1 MFEDATA
8 SEVVRRRATAEPT
21 VPKPS
26 NATRQGELTVTRFFL
41 ISPRETRGGNWH
53 LNRDEAVA
61 WLPWRHR
68 AGPSAT
74 LDEARLSVVPATIAK
89 RSARMQIDT
98 SAYVD
103 SSDDYAEH
111 SPSITSGAKSAA
123 SPRSMKSA
131 GTASPGRSFSRSVSV
146 ALTTS
151 SSTRPKNAVA
161 VSSAWRFL
169 A

>member
-41 ISPRETRGGNWH
+41 ISPRDTRGGNWH
-53 LNRDEAVA
+53 LNRDASVA

-74 LDEARLSVVPATIAK
+74 LDEARLSVVRRSEETAESAK
-89 RSARMQIDT
+89 TAEDLFSAS
-98 SAYVD
+98 SALSAV
-103 SSDDYAEH
+103 
-111 SPSITSGAKSAA
+111 PSGRGLYQGLTLNANRRICMRGFMPSTPRP
-123 SPRSMKSA
+123 SPRA
-131 GTASPGRSFSRSVSV
+131 R
-146 ALTTS
+146 
-151 SSTRPKNAVA
+151 TR
-161 VSSAWRFL
+161 
-169 A
+169 

>member
-41 ISPRETRGGNWH
+41 ISPREARGGNWH
-53 LNRDEAVA
+53 LNRDEIVA

-74 LDEARLSVVPATIAK
+74 LDEARLSVVPRTIAK
-89 RSARMQIDT
+89 QSGQMQIDAY
-98 SAYVD
+98 AYVD
-103 SSDDYAEH
+103 SCRALPVHHFRHEL
-111 SPSITSGAKSAA
+111 
-123 SPRSMKSA
+123 
-131 GTASPGRSFSRSVSV
+131 GRLAQVDEVVRDGV
-146 ALTTS
+146 A
-151 SSTRPKNAVA
+151 RPQP
-161 VSSAWRFL
+161 L
-169 A
+169 EIG